1 MSAAP
6 PRRRPAPVRSVARRT
21 LAPGVSAPARA
32 FAGWLLSLAIVLL
45 SLVAAGPARALEVPP
60 LADRRIHDQANVLS
74 PQLEAQL
81 DAELR
86 GYESSTGHQLA
97 VLIVPSLEGEA
108 LEDYTIRVVEAWQLG
123 KKGKDDGVLL
133 FISVSERKIRIEVG
147 HGLEGELTDAFTSR
161 IIRDVMAPAFRQ
173 GDTGIGFGIARAI
186 SAISAQTGGSGE
198 RLPPPRR
205 TRSHDGG
212 GLPPYVLL
220 ALVLL
225 LFLGGGRGMG
235 GLIVGSM
242 LSGGLGRGGGWGG
255 GGSRESGGF
264 RGGGGSFGGGGASG
278 GW

>member
-1 MSAAP
+1 
-6 PRRRPAPVRSVARRT
+6 
-21 LAPGVSAPARA
+21 
-32 FAGWLLSLAIVLL
+32 VLL
-45 SLVAAGPARALEVPP
+45 SLLAVGQASALEVPP
-60 LADRRIHDQANVLS
+60 LADRRIHDQADVLS
-74 PQLEAQL
+74 PQLESQL
-81 DAELR
+81 DAQLR

-97 VLIVPSLEGEA
+97 VLIVPSLEGDPV
-108 LEDYTIRVVEAWQLG
+108 EDFTIRVAEAWQLG

-133 FISVSERKIRIEVG
+133 FISVGDRKIRVEVG
-147 HGLEGELTDAFTSR
+147 YGLEGELTDAFTSR

-173 GDTGIGFGIARAI
+173 GDIGFGVARAI
-186 SAISAQTGGSGE
+186 SAISAETGGSGE
-198 RLPPPRR
+198 PLPPPRR

-235 GLIVGSM
+235 GFIVGSM
-242 LSGGLGRGGGWGG
+242 LSGGFGRGGGWGG

-264 RGGGGSFGGGGASG
+264 RGGGGGFGGGGASG